1 MRKLTINGKAYMF
14 LCDSGACTTVVRQPF
29 PGMKMSNKTIW
40 VRSAS
45 GHVMKQ
51 RMTQPATIRDLDSG
65 QETKISIM
73 VDPSCPLNLLGRDLL
88 TVLKIAIIPTADGG
102 MTTATVEGDYQ
113 MLRQGMTEPQEMS
126 KLRKLPDQV
135 WSNGPTDVGLIKDL
149 PPIKIETKPHP
160 SIVQRQYPLSKEAID
175 GISPVIEDMLKA
187 GILREIDNPVCLTPI
202 FPVKKPTSKWRLVH
216 DLRAVNDIVQPLP
229 AKVANPHTILNSLK
243 STDKFFSVIDLS
255 NAFFS
260 VPLHKDS
267 QGLFAFRFKNKT
279 YTYTRLPQGFTHS
292 PTMYSQALQMSMS
305 TCPDLTGGQ
314 MLFYVDDILVTGD
327 SQEQCKEN
335 TLVVLR
341 HLYLQGHKVSQHKLQ
356 CWTES
361 VRYLGHIISAQ
372 GKQITP
378 ERKEASPN

>member
-51 RMTQPATIRDLDSG
+51 RMTQPAMIRDLDSG

-102 MTTATVEGDYQ
+102 MTTLKEVMKTTPGPDEQ
-113 MLRQGMTEPQEMS
+113 
-126 KLRKLPDQV
+126 LRKLPDQV

-160 SIVQRQYPLSKEAID
+160 SIIQRQYPLSKEAID
-175 GISPVIEDMLKA
+175 GISPVIEEMLKA
-187 GILREIDNPVCLTPI
+187 GILREIDNPMCLTPI
-202 FPVKKPTSKWRLVH
+202 FPVKKTTSKWRLVH
-216 DLRAVNDIVQPLP
+216 DLRAVNEIVQPLP

-305 TCPDLTGGQ
+305 TCPNLTGGQ
-314 MLFYVDDILVTGD
+314 MLLYVDDILVTGN

-335 TLVVLR
+335 TLVVLK

-356 CWTES
+356 LLEAGALLS
-361 VRYLGHIISAQ
+361 SYSAQ
-372 GKQITP
+372 TAELHAVTRACKI
-378 ERKEASPN
+378 S